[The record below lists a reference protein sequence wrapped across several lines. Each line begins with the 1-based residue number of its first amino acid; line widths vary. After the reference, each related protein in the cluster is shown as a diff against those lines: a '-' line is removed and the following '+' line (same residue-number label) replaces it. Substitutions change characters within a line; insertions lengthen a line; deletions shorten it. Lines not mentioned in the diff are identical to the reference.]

1 MTAATDVL
9 RHLLARRRTNIEDAK
24 SKQVSKKLKE
34 SDRNEK
40 IELQCLTKNRFN
52 IKDIKYVVIVSSSTV
67 NTRILKF

>member
-40 IELQCLTKNRFN
+40 IELLTDDSPVV
-52 IKDIKYVVIVSSSTV
+52 DIDIS
-67 NTRILKF
+67 